1 MISKEKKI
9 VATVT
14 FEDYPLKKKIENY
27 RNTLL
32 VSRTSKSSLQPIQK
46 PLTYVIFENV
56 DVSGPQDANYDSIAA
71 LCKVI
76 LDTEYY
82 RTMPSSSKY
91 FQLMEKACWKGYVR
105 LKLRDQANHPRVESP
120 TYSLDE
126 GEIYT
131 KDGSSTY
138 SLASASSGYSSETYD
153 HVYLDRLLPLEN
165 LKLKGIDPVASD
177 QLPQACVRRLADYM
191 PSWSEVSD
199 GEELLSD
206 QEDEQ
211 EEDDPPTEH
220 LDEDYHAGYEKVQVL
235 RQCHMEQRHQWYLGS
250 PHFMLYFGELLRQ
263 KIGPELG
270 ISQAQMKN
278 GKYRGCSVYTSREEL
293 VPAIHV
299 PIWPDCAFAFN
310 LREGPRVTNLHTG
323 EQFQWPTKQMREKIR
338 SMGCHL
344 VPVGHSPKH
353 TINPFRDLEW
363 KIRFPQAELYL
374 ERYCLTPMQ
383 LKVFQLMK
391 LLIRT
396 FVEESSDQSPG
407 DLLEQLRAH
416 LYWQCEQHSNNWP
429 EEFLGESLV
438 GFIRSFADCLAR
450 KHLSDYFIKE
460 RNLFEHIPEYTLM
473 ELKKKMDGIAE
484 QPLLHVVWALRKL
497 QHSPDF
503 YPQLDYKRLLE
514 NLCSRDFLELK
525 SWSKFT
531 GPRSLDTELKENLPE
546 PKLPSRMTSQV
557 TDAMGFLGLPEHQE
571 RPKTRQRRR
580 VQQRQP
586 KVKQVQAED
595 QGKSYLDSMDEL
607 LKLAADYSDIYYGS
621 ASISSVGSSGFHE
634 SSAMNAPQLDNGLE
648 ILRRTNLLELFL
660 DHSLA
665 MTEQAVHFGNRNH
678 ALLYLM
684 QGQRLCKL
692 YQNLGCSQKSEH
704 FVTEL
709 QQVAAK
715 IETMSETPVLP
726 RAGGFPIPVEKKITF
741 AEHTVQIHSPN
752 SAAKKTIRV
761 LRDQNPPENR
771 TQNPDEDMDKIEEI
785 ELDHG
790 PVKTLEDVKNGETPK
805 DEESQG
811 TLKDT
816 LANPINRLLN
826 RLDGDSNL
834 RNKMQQLILKASE
847 ATTQKFK

>member
-1 MISKEKKI
+1 M
-9 VATVT
+9 
-14 FEDYPLKKKIENY
+14 
-27 RNTLL
+27 
-32 VSRTSKSSLQPIQK
+32 
-46 PLTYVIFENV
+46 IFENV

-82 RTMPSSSKY
+82 RTMPSTSKL
-91 FQLMEKACWKGYVR
+91 FQLMEQACWKGYVR
-105 LKLRDQANHPRVESP
+105 LKLRDQAHHPRVESP

-131 KDGSSTY
+131 KSGSSTY

-153 HVYLDRLLPLEN
+153 HVYLDRLLPLSD
-165 LKLKGIDPVASD
+165 LKLKGIDPVTGD

-191 PSWSEVSD
+191 PSWSERSD
-199 GEELLSD
+199 DEELPSD

-211 EEDDPPTEH
+211 EDEQDEEQPTEH

-235 RQCHMEQRHQWYLGS
+235 RQCHMEQRYQCYLGS
-250 PHFMLYFGELLRQ
+250 PHFMLYFGELLRR

-270 ISQAQMKN
+270 ISQAQITN

-299 PIWPDCAFAFN
+299 PMWPDCAFAFN

-353 TINPFRDLEW
+353 TMNPFRDLEW

-391 LLIRT
+391 LLVKT
-396 FVEESSDQSPG
+396 FVEESCDQSPG

-416 LYWQCEQHSNNWP
+416 LYWQCELHSNNWP

-460 RNLFEHIPEYTLM
+460 RNLFEHIPEYSLM

-503 YPQLDYKRLLE
+503 YPQLNYKRLLE
-514 NLCSRDFLELK
+514 NLCTRDFLELK
-525 SWSKFT
+525 GWSKFP

-546 PKLPSRMTSQV
+546 PEKEPELASRMPRQV

-586 KVKQVQAED
+586 KAKQAKPDD
-595 QGKSYLDSMDEL
+595 QDKSYLDSMDEL
-607 LKLAADYSDIYYGS
+607 LKLAADYSDVYYGS
-621 ASISSVGSSGFHE
+621 ASLSSVASTGFHE
-634 SSAMNAPQLDNGLE
+634 SSATPQLNNGLE

-665 MTEQAVHFGNRNH
+665 MTAQAVHFGQRNH

-684 QGQRLCKL
+684 QGQLLCKL

-715 IETMSETPVLP
+715 IETMGETPVLP
-726 RAGGFPIPVEKKITF
+726 RAGGFPIQVEKKITF
-741 AEHTVQIHSPN
+741 AEHTVQIHSPH
-752 SAAKKTIRV
+752 SAAKNLHSPNQKTIRI
-761 LRDQNPPENR
+761 P
-771 TQNPDEDMDKIEEI
+771 PDEDADQIEVVEPDK
-785 ELDHG
+785 G
-790 PVKTLEDVKNGETPK
+790 PSPTKADVDVASRETPK
-805 DEESQG
+805 VEETTG
-811 TLKDT
+811 
-816 LANPINRLLN
+816 NPINRLLN
-826 RLDGDSNL
+826 RLDGDSNI
-834 RNKMQQLILKASE
+834 RNRMQQLFHKATE